1 MNSYYT
7 HGKVSVNHFVYNY
20 TKILSYVFSF
30 FSGWSYSLFR
40 GTHDLLLPE
49 CLCRFILYSTSW
61 RAANTTYM
69 EKAQRFTFSTSRRA
83 AGSSLSG
90 IGLPALL
97 FHVLEGGK
105 VFFAGADFDD
115 VENVIDKNLSI
126 SDVAGVECFAG
137 GLDDFVHGNSGH
149 DDFDLDLG
157 Q

>member
-1 MNSYYT
+1 M
-7 HGKVSVNHFVYNY
+7 
-20 TKILSYVFSF
+20 
-30 FSGWSYSLFR
+30 
-40 GTHDLLLPE
+40 
-49 CLCRFILYSTSW
+49 
-61 RAANTTYM
+61 YM
-69 EKAQRFTFSTSRRA
+69 EKAQRFTFSTSRTSRRA

-115 VENVIDKNLSI
+115 VENVVDKNLSI

-157 Q
+157 QEGGVDDGTSVALAGSSLDAAAHDLGHGHTGHAQVVELLLELIKLVEAADDGQAVDA

>member
-49 CLCRFILYSTSW
+49 CLCRSILYFTSW
-61 RAANTTYM
+61 MT
-69 EKAQRFTFSTSRRA
+69 
-83 AGSSLSG
+83 AGTSLSG
-90 IGLPALL
+90 TGLPALL

-126 SDVAGVECFAG
+126 SDVAGVESFAG
-137 GLDDFVHGNSGH
+137 GLDDLVHGNSGH